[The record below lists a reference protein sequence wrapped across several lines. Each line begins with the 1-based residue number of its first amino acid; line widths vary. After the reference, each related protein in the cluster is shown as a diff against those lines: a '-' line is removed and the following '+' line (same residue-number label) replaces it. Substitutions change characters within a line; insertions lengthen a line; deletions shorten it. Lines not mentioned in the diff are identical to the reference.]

1 MNYGNSNFNGID
13 DRLVHWDKIE
23 HQFKRGGI
31 LIGNGFSCAVW
42 DKFGYLSLF
51 ERASSDQS
59 IQHPLSPEDKCCF
72 DVMNTKVFE
81 RVLSN
86 LANAH
91 KINGA
96 LGCSNPVAIERYNH
110 IKNALGEVVR
120 SVHVPWNI
128 VPDDVLAKIREE
140 LRSYK
145 FVYSTNYDLLIY
157 WSVLHGNKSKNDFVD
172 FFWSRFNGLSCTFS
186 VTNTSV
192 FNEDSTRLFY
202 LHGALH
208 LHRDECTGRTYKLVN
223 REVGNLLDIQEIPLF
238 VSEASSEDKLRA
250 IGNSN
255 YLSFAYS
262 QFTEHQGPLVV
273 FGHSL
278 DDMDEHLRE
287 AIRNMA
293 KNHQPNKFTH
303 REPLEIAI
311 SVYRGNKSPE
321 ALLAQKANLR
331 EKLCNGLRDYQ
342 KPNLIFFDA
351 QTHPLGSSDIK
362 IESEDTR
369 FSILNAS

>member
-1 MNYGNSNFNGID
+1 MSYGNSSSNGINGT
-13 DRLVHWDKIE
+13 LVRWEKIE

-42 DKFGYLSLF
+42 DKFGYSSLF
-51 ERASSDQS
+51 ERASSDES
-59 IQHPLSPEDKCCF
+59 IQHPLSPEDKRCF
-72 DVMNTKVFE
+72 EEMNTQVFE

-96 LGCSNPVAIERYNH
+96 LGCSNPVVMARYNH

-120 SVHVPWNI
+120 AVHVPRVM
-128 VPDDVLAKIREE
+128 VPDDVLVKIREE
-140 LRSYK
+140 LRHYK

-157 WSVLHGNKSKNDFVD
+157 WSVLHENNNKDFVD
-172 FFWSRFNGLSCTFS
+172 FFWSRSNGLGCRFS
-186 VTNTSV
+186 LTNTSV
-192 FNEDSTRLFY
+192 RNENSTRLFY

-208 LHRDECTGRTYKLVN
+208 LHRKECTGRTYKVVN

-238 VSEASSEDKLRA
+238 VSEGSSEDKLRA
-250 IGNSN
+250 IGSSD

-262 QFTEHQGPLVV
+262 QFTEHQGSLVV

-293 KNHQPNKFTH
+293 INHKRTQMK
-303 REPLEIAI
+303 PLEIAI
-311 SVYRGNKSPE
+311 SIYRGNKSFE
-321 ALLAQKANLR
+321 KIVAQKANLC
-331 EKLCNGLRDYQ
+331 EKLCSGLHDYQ

-362 IESEDTR
+362 IESEDTD
-369 FSILNAS
+369 FSMFNAS